1 MQISRMSLH
10 KSVVQ
15 LDTCNGGHARK
26 LRLYAELSRS
36 ALLYT
41 RSLLI
46 HYANFF
52 ARGLTLFEISH

>member
-1 MQISRMSLH
+1 MQILRMPLH

-36 ALLYT
+36 TLL
-41 RSLLI
+41 RCLLM
-46 HYANFF
+46 HYVNFIV
-52 ARGLTLFEISH
+52 RGLTLFEISH